1 MQLKSLLFSA
11 SLLALPTLANADALS
26 FTVGGGFWNE
36 TPSGYIQ
43 KTGDPAQVDLKDNLF
58 LDSSSQTYLFAT
70 FEHFVPL
77 IPNVRVLYTS
87 LDHTGNGNTSFTF
100 DGKTF
105 NGNVA
110 SDIKLQSLDLIAYY
124 ELLDN
129 VVSLDLGL
137 TVRQLSIDYTIR
149 STGSLS
155 TDSIDQTIPML
166 YALVGASPWPDLII
180 SGELNYI
187 SYSGNTLSDMTAKV
201 AYTTSFLVGVEAGYR
216 KQTITL
222 DDVDNSNA
230 DITFDGLFVGAY
242 LKF

>member
-1 MQLKSLLFSA
+1 
-11 SLLALPTLANADALS
+11 
-26 FTVGGGFWNE
+26 
-36 TPSGYIQ
+36 
-43 KTGDPAQVDLKDNLF
+43 
-58 LDSSSQTYLFAT
+58 
-70 FEHFVPL
+70 
-77 IPNVRVLYTS
+77 
-87 LDHTGNGNTSFTF
+87 
-100 DGKTF
+100 
-105 NGNVA
+105 
-110 SDIKLQSLDLIAYY
+110 
-124 ELLDN
+124 
-129 VVSLDLGL
+129 
-137 TVRQLSIDYTIR
+137 
-149 STGSLS
+149 
-155 TDSIDQTIPML
+155 ML